1 MAGSGPADE
10 SSNLSRATI
19 LQSVI
24 YTNLPRVSLISPLF
38 FFHLPY
44 GKAAMYREALKT
56 ASLEKLTKLI
66 NIVALL
72 LQTKVYLFWENA

>member
-1 MAGSGPADE
+1 M
-10 SSNLSRATI
+10 
-19 LQSVI
+19 
-24 YTNLPRVSLISPLF
+24 
-38 FFHLPY
+38 PY